1 VTAKI
6 SIFERLR
13 RSFLG
18 GAPVGLQSDMQPPA
32 IRREASGATR
42 VQPAE
47 AVALTASAEPAP
59 EWPIADA
66 LPAPDET
73 PERHPTDAVD
83 PSGTDHIVAAA
94 AEAAYAAHPGANP
107 KTVAQMSQMLA
118 AAQAA
123 LVSWTN
129 AQTPGNQ
136 AAVSAA
142 LAALVAYEASAK
154 AG

>member
-1 VTAKI
+1 MKSTSLAVVLTG
-6 SIFERLR
+6 IFLAGC
-13 RSFLG
+13 S
-18 GAPVGLQSDMQPPA
+18 MTQP
-32 IRREASGATR
+32 EAA
-42 VQPAE
+42 
-47 AVALTASAEPAP
+47 
-59 EWPIADA
+59 ADLNA
-66 LPAPDET
+66 AFN
-73 PERHPTDAVD
+73 
-83 PSGTDHIVAAA
+83 VAAA
-94 AEAAYAAHPGANP
+94 GEAAYAAHPGANP